1 MNNLNE
7 RGHSRRKWIN
17 RIMLGLS
24 GTATAITILILAL
37 ILGYTLVRGIS
48 YVNLNMLTHFS
59 PGATIAST
67 IANQFGEA
75 TTGVYTGSLI
85 ELALILFG
93 VTLIVN
99 IVARTLVWRMTSVK
113 AAKE

>member
-1 MNNLNE
+1 L
-7 RGHSRRKWIN
+7 
-17 RIMLGLS
+17 
-24 GTATAITILILAL
+24 TASL
-37 ILGYTLVRGIS
+37 
-48 YVNLNMLTHFS
+48 FS